1 MLGLG
6 LGLQYLKSVLNA
18 IVAKFISRVKEDGG
32 TTEGVSCVTKTLN
45 SYPNQETSRVLMD
58 AYIVRVEA
66 AGGTVEAKQCSIN
79 ELNTIL

>member
-6 LGLQYLKSVLNA
+6 LGLQYLKSVLN
-18 IVAKFISRVKEDGG
+18 IFVTKFISRVKEDGG
-32 TTEGVSCVTKTLN
+32 ATEGASCLRKTLN

-66 AGGTVEAKQCSIN
+66 AGGTVEAKQCAIN
-79 ELNTIL
+79 EINDL